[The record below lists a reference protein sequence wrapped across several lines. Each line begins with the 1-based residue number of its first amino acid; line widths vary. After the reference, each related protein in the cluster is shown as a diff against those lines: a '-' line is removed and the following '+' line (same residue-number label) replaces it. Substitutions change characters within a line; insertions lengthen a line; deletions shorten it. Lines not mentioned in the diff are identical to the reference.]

1 MTAQSVAEVVAL
13 VRPQLHAVAYRLLG
27 SVAEAEDAVQEAC
40 LQLEQHGLDGI
51 DNPEA
56 WLMRVTSRRALDRL
70 RSAQVRREQYV
81 GPWLPEPLLV
91 SDDVADDV
99 EQAESVSMA
108 FLLVLESLS
117 PAERVAFVMHD
128 VFGYGY
134 DDLAV
139 ILDRSEQS
147 CRQLVSR
154 ARKSVQARRP
164 RFDADR
170 KQRDQVVERFLEAC
184 LSGDVDGL
192 LEVLAPD
199 VILQSD
205 GGGVAS
211 AARRPVEG
219 AEHVARFFL
228 GILKQVPPDL
238 SVQLE
243 RVNGTLGIVGRRPD
257 GTADTAFA
265 IEVRDG
271 RIGAIYGLRNPEKL
285 GHLKT

>member
-1 MTAQSVAEVVAL
+1 MTAQSVAEVVAA

-40 LQLEQHGLDGI
+40 LQLEQHGLDGV

-81 GPWLPEPLLV
+81 GPWLPEPMLV
-91 SDDVADDV
+91 SDDVADDI

-139 ILDRSEQS
+139 ILDRSEPS

-184 LSGDVDGL
+184 LGGDVDGL

-199 VILQSD
+199 VVLQSD

-219 AEHVARFFL
+219 AERVARFIL
-228 GILKQVPPDL
+228 GILKQVPPEL
-238 SVQLE
+238 SVRLE

-265 IEVRDG
+265 IEVTDG
-271 RIGAIYGLRNPEKL
+271 RIGAIYGLRNPKKL
-285 GHLKT
+285 AHLKT

>member
-1 MTAQSVAEVVAL
+1 MTAQTVAEVVSA
-13 VRPQLHAVAYRLLG
+13 VRPQLQAVAYRLLG

-40 LQLEQHGLDGI
+40 LQLEQHGLEGI

-134 DDLAV
+134 DDLAL

-184 LSGDVDGL
+184 LSGEVDQL

-199 VILQSD
+199 VVLRSD
-205 GGGVAS
+205 GGGVVS

-228 GILKQVPPDL
+228 GIMRQAPAEL
-238 SVQLE
+238 SISLE

-265 IEVRDG
+265 LEVDGG
-271 RIGAIYGLRNPEKL
+271 RIAAIYGLRNPEKL
-285 GHLKT
+285 AHLRT